1 MFFKASLHQI
11 RLLMKHI
18 YAWEK
23 GVRAAIGTPRV
34 FVMSLY
40 SANFKVYW
48 TNGDDLYNLA

>member
-18 YAWEK
+18 FAWEK
-23 GVRAAIGTPRV
+23 GVRAAIGPPRV